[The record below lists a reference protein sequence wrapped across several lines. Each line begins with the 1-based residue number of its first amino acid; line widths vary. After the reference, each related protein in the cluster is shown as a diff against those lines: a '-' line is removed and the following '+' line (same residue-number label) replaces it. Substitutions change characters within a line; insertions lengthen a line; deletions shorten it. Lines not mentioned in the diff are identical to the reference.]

1 MRMCGGVHAWRHGEG
16 SLSPTEPGVLMF
28 RVIIFEM
35 SCDISLPARG
45 IFHNGCLRVRKEM
58 GWLPKKFLQLWL
70 FLGSLQISPTI
81 PSFLH
86 DCMIA

>member
-1 MRMCGGVHAWRHGEG
+1 MRVP
-16 SLSPTEPGVLMF
+16 SPLTEPGVLMF
-28 RVIIFEM
+28 RVIIHEM

-70 FLGSLQISPTI
+70 FLGSLQISPTS

>member
-1 MRMCGGVHAWRHGEG
+1 MRMCGGVHAWRHAEG

-28 RVIIFEM
+28 IVIIHEM

-45 IFHNGCLRVRKEM
+45 IFHNGCLRMRKEM

-70 FLGSLQISPTI
+70 FLGSLQIPPTI
-81 PSFLH
+81 PSLLH
-86 DCMIA
+86 DCVIT